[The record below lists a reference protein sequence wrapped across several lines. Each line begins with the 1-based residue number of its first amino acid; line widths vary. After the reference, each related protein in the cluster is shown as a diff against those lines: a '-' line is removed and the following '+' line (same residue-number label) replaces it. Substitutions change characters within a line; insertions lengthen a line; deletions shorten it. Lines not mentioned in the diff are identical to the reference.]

1 MGRGRVFLWRG
12 ICGQVDAGCAFR
24 QECSIVLKDIVS
36 LVLGMAL
43 CWLLNI
49 AQLGI
54 AFLLL
59 VSGEKMLPVVY
70 VMAGALG
77 LVQVAYVVPLYRLL
91 RRKGRKLTARGL
103 VMAACATALVN
114 FVAVYMIMG
123 RSILHFWR
131 R

>member
-49 AQLGI
+49 AHLGI

-59 VSGEKMLPVVY
+59 ASGEKMLPVVY

-114 FVAVYMIMG
+114 LVAAYMIMG

>member
-1 MGRGRVFLWRG
+1 M
-12 ICGQVDAGCAFR
+12 
-24 QECSIVLKDIVS
+24 LKDIAS
-36 LVLGMAL
+36 LILGMAL

-49 AQLGI
+49 TQLGI